1 MKVSRAI
8 CLSIILLMSISLVI
22 KGDDESSNR
31 EFGISEDCYNYY
43 RKGIIHRNERVVFLY
58 TDSLQQLSKAKGD
71 DKAYVMSY
79 LLPLY
84 YYSNF
89 NNYDNV
95 KMAADTLRSVS
106 KQYGYT
112 EFYYHAYANEV
123 SYLCNYFRYN
133 IALRLAREC
142 SNEANRTND
151 KYGIFM
157 SYKIM
162 GDIYASQKL
171 NGEAL
176 KSYRMALE
184 YHRQFLSQYD
194 VSEIF
199 INMFD
204 IEPSLSEKEAILN
217 KASVYAASNI
227 SRARLKVRQ
236 LMFFGET
243 YNKEQFM
250 KKYYELQNDSLRFST
265 RSLPVVDVYYEMFNG
280 NLESALAKANKNL
293 KQDVELNV
301 VSQIAAY
308 YGDYK
313 KAYDAQKQLTI
324 YKDSLLSSKYLSIT
338 ASFSEQMEND
348 ALNCHLRNKEIEAID
363 NKHKLQKASAE
374 AEALKAKQ
382 EALEARDAKYVAERQ
397 RARAENLRNLTLLK
411 RTQSEKAL
419 SKLKLRQ
426 MLMQSTIYFLVLFV
440 LLLSIVIVVFI
451 YYNIVRRRMVTELH
465 ESNEKL
471 KLAQE
476 RAEEANHMKNLF
488 VQNMNH
494 EIRTPLN
501 AVIGFSQLLSTP
513 GIPLTNEE
521 RSEYAN
527 YIDTNG
533 KMLTMLVDDVLN
545 IADIENNLVKLK
557 YSKAYVRD
565 ICDNAF
571 AMVRYRIPI
580 NVELISTFDIAEDF
594 MIYTDVGRLKQVL
607 VNFLT
612 NACKN
617 TNEGSITLHVTDK
630 ASPDSITFSV
640 TDTGIGIPKEERET
654 IFERFKKL
662 DPFKQ
667 GAGIGLNICL
677 SIANLMNGMVWC
689 DPDYDGGSRFLFEL
703 PLESPPEEK

>member
-1 MKVSRAI
+1 
-8 CLSIILLMSISLVI
+8 
-22 KGDDESSNR
+22 
-31 EFGISEDCYNYY
+31 
-43 RKGIIHRNERVVFLY
+43 
-58 TDSLQQLSKAKGD
+58 
-71 DKAYVMSY
+71 
-79 LLPLY
+79 
-84 YYSNF
+84 
-89 NNYDNV
+89 
-95 KMAADTLRSVS
+95 
-106 KQYGYT
+106 
-112 EFYYHAYANEV
+112 
-123 SYLCNYFRYN
+123 
-133 IALRLAREC
+133 
-142 SNEANRTND
+142 
-151 KYGIFM
+151 
-157 SYKIM
+157 M

-227 SRARLKVRQ
+227 ARARLKVRQ

-426 MLMQSTIYFLVLFV
+426 MLMQSTIYFLALFV

-521 RSEYAN
+521 RFEYAN